1 MRRKLALLAAATLSA
16 LGLSFAV
23 FADTT
28 PQDAFEYRSA
38 VMTSLRGHIV
48 AASKIVRGQV
58 EDNNGFL
65 AKHAQ
70 GLANGISEM
79 EYIFQEGSNV
89 ADSKSLPKIWEDTA
103 AFNAAIEKAKT
114 ATQAFVEVAGSGD
127 SRAIGMAFRDVGG
140 SCRGCHDN
148 FRMSDD

>member
-1 MRRKLALLAAATLSA
+1 MRRKLVLAIAATIST

-48 AASKIVRGQV
+48 AVSKTVRGQV
-58 EDNNGFL
+58 EDNGFL
-65 AKHAQ
+65 VKHAE
-70 GLANGISEM
+70 GLANGVAEM
-79 EYIFQEGSNV
+79 EYIFQKGSDV
-89 ADSKSLPKIWEDTA
+89 TDSDALPVIWEDTEKFA
-103 AFNAAIEKAKT
+103 AAIEQAKT
-114 ATQAFVEVAGSGD
+114 ATQAFVEVAASGD
-127 SRAIGMAFRDVGG
+127 RAAIGAAFRDVGG

-148 FRMSDD
+148 FRVSDD